1 VLPACIRP
9 TLGNTLQAVERELA
23 SRAASFDD
31 RHLSIVAWS
40 FGQLG
45 HVPQPEALAPLL
57 AAAEVRLSRIGGRAL
72 ATLAVGLAA
81 MQQQS
86 QRRHQQQQQD
96 EDGRPAAQHSLKE
109 QPPPP
114 QQQQQQQQQQPLIP
128 SPLVALLVERTAQ
141 LLAANQLQP
150 FEYAQLVHSLTALDS
165 SGLAA
170 KRFLQPPLSPAAAA
184 ALQQAVRR
192 APLPEVM
199 GLLWAMARWRSYP
212 APGFPDLCARLRHT
226 PRQYRFSQPSLALLG
241 EALEGMGEPQRE
253 ALRLRRGLADAAR
266 ATARAAALRGPPA
279 GLADHHGGSSG
290 SDSESTTSGFFPAE
304 GQRSQGQQRGQP
316 SLPGFSLDQEAALD
330 AGEQEEE
337 QEQRQRMWGSSYED
351 EFAGL
356 V

>member
-1 VLPACIRP
+1 MPACIRP

-57 AAAEVRLSRIGGRAL
+57 AAAEGRLPRMGGRAL

-81 MQQQS
+81 MEQQA
-86 QRRHQQQQQD
+86 QRRQQQQEQ
-96 EDGRPAAQHSLKE
+96 EEEEHTDGRPAAQHSLTE
-109 QPPPP
+109 QQRQRQR
-114 QQQQQQQQQQPLIP
+114 QQQLIP
-128 SPLVALLVERTAQ
+128 SPLVALLVKRTEQ
-141 LLAANQLQP
+141 LLAGSQLQS
-150 FEYAQLVHSLTALDS
+150 FKYAQLVHSLAALDS
-165 SGLAA
+165 SGMAA
-170 KRFLQPPLSPAAAA
+170 KRFLQAPLSPAAAA

-199 GLLWAMARWRSYP
+199 GLLWAMTRWRSYP

-226 PRQYRFSQPSLALLG
+226 PRQYRFSQPALALLG

-266 ATARAAALRGPPA
+266 ATARAAALRAPPA
-279 GLADHHGGSSG
+279 GPADHHGDSSG
-290 SDSESTTSGFFPAE
+290 SDSEGATSGFFPAE
-304 GQRSQGQQRGQP
+304 GTQRQGQQRGQA

-330 AGEQEEE
+330 TEMQEEE
-337 QEQRQRMWGSSYED
+337 QEQQQRMWGSSYED

-356 V
+356 A